1 MPSREEHP
9 LTPNPLNSGDSK
21 WDEPLL
27 PKTRLPNSQF
37 QGVYPVCFSISRER
51 KKEREEREREREGE
65 RGRDGHVERETGE
78 GLGRTPSDM
87 PFSQEERLAAGRSCA
102 GFCIQGFGEGLAR
115 CSSLGSGM

>member
-1 MPSREEHP
+1 MNELKIVSRKGDGERYGQIDRERKKERERDWDLGCNPSGVRHPSREEHP

-51 KKEREEREREREGE
+51 KKEREERERERE
-65 RGRDGHVERETGE
+65 REREGE
-78 GLGRTPSDM
+78 MDT
-87 PFSQEERLAAGRSCA
+87 
-102 GFCIQGFGEGLAR
+102 
-115 CSSLGSGM
+115 